1 MFDGTSQEHS
11 AEMQIKIDMRKR
23 IVETSHGQATNPP
36 ASRVGRGESTPLSA
50 QIHNNEAKGDIIE
63 KKTSKNRTEFLQN
76 LVYHWVFIPMFILIK
91 YLALCIAIGAVMT
104 IVLGM
109 VAIGGTIAAM
119 IIYYTYQVDIE
130 DIVRYDIRIHMR
142 RYIC

>member
-36 ASRVGRGESTPLSA
+36 VSRVGRGESTLLPA
-50 QIHNNEAKGDIIE
+50 QIHSNEDKGDIIE
-63 KKTSKNRTEFLQN
+63 KKASKNQTEFLQN
-76 LVYHWVFIPMFILIK
+76 LVYHWVIIPISILIK

-109 VAIGGTIAAM
+109 VAIDATIAATM
-119 IIYYTYQVDIE
+119 VYYN
-130 DIVRYDIRIHMR
+130 IRWASGTS
-142 RYIC
+142 

>member
-11 AEMQIKIDMRKR
+11 ADVQIKIDMRKR
-23 IVETSHGQATNPP
+23 IVETSHGQATNLP

-50 QIHNNEAKGDIIE
+50 QIHSNEAKGDIIE
-63 KKTSKNRTEFLQN
+63 KKASKNRTEFLQN
-76 LVYHWVFIPMFILIK
+76 LVYHWVFIPIFILIK

-109 VAIGGTIAAM
+109 VAIGAAIAATM
-119 IIYYTYQVDIE
+119 VYYSYQMGIE
-130 DIVRYDIRIHMR
+130 DIVRYAIRIHMR
-142 RYIC
+142 KHIC